1 MQSILF
7 ESSCSF
13 RNSNGI
19 HGKAGVAPPGGRNAC
34 GKTNCKS
41 VRLKP
46 ERYRHD
52 DMKKA
57 MLLPFSS
64 LLEIFPILVRDISH
78 EQGKE
83 VYLVIC
89 GETGEGQ
96 DNISNGGGQSH

>member
-1 MQSILF
+1 
-7 ESSCSF
+7 
-13 RNSNGI
+13 
-19 HGKAGVAPPGGRNAC
+19 
-34 GKTNCKS
+34 
-41 VRLKP
+41 
-46 ERYRHD
+46 
-52 DMKKA
+52 MKKA